1 MKKSNFIKLA
11 HLPVA
16 FFALIFS
23 QVANAAWGQ
32 KFASKLNSF
41 NDELVIAAAV
51 AFVTGVICLAITMMG
66 GGSERIKR
74 WGVGLVRRMQ
84 AIPSG
89 RRASRGQIE
98 HLPIPAS

>member
-74 WGVGLVRRMQ
+74 WGVGLVI
-84 AIPSG
+84 AGILCFIAPDLGSFFF
-89 RRASRGQIE
+89 S
-98 HLPIPAS
+98 

>member
-1 MKKSNFIKLA
+1 MKNSSFIKLA
-11 HLPVA
+11 NLPVA

-66 GGSERIKR
+66 GGSEKVKR
-74 WGVGLVRRMQ
+74 WGVGLVI
-84 AIPSG
+84 AGILCFIAPDLGSFFF
-89 RRASRGQIE
+89 S
-98 HLPIPAS
+98 